1 MEIVSTI
8 LLITL
13 MPLNKT
19 VSAPFTRPARKLL
32 CLNRRVYNYYKI
44 LLSTDIERNAAPGII
59 DPTKAQRK

>member
-8 LLITL
+8 LLIIL
-13 MPLNKT
+13 MPLT
-19 VSAPFTRPARKLL
+19 VSPPFTRPARKLL

-44 LLSTDIERNAAPGII
+44 LLSIDIERNAGPGII